1 MQFVIGFLL
10 ALSISAA
17 ARLLRSL
24 SYSGALA
31 AVVLG
36 TIVYGF
42 GGWQAALLLIAFF
55 VSSSLVGRF
64 ARSRAGNLGTSYAK
78 GAERDAGQV
87 LGNGIVPGVL
97 AIVMVTS
104 AAGIWAWLSFGGAI
118 AAVTADTWA
127 TELGALSSSA
137 PRLITNLTRRV
148 AVGTSGGV
156 SLMGTCAAAL
166 GAMLIAALTG
176 VLAPGAH
183 IGWIL
188 PITIAGLVGALFDSL
203 LGATVQSMYRCVA
216 EGTETEQHPVH
227 RCGSPTTYL
236 RGWSW
241 LNNDRVNLACAML
254 GALAAAAFGAV
265 PGWL

>member
-1 MQFVIGFLL
+1 MQFVIGFVL

-36 TIVYGF
+36 TLVYGF

-55 VSSSLVGRF
+55 VSSSLVGKL
-64 ARSRAGNLGTSYAK
+64 ARSRAGHVRTSYAK

-97 AIVMVTS
+97 AIAISTS
-104 AAGIWAWLSFGGAI
+104 AAGAWTWLAFGGAI

-127 TELGALSSSA
+127 TELGALSASA
-137 PRLITNLTRRV
+137 PRLITNLSRRV
-148 AVGTSGGV
+148 SAGTSGGV
-156 SLMGTCAAAL
+156 SIVGTCAAAL
-166 GAMLIAALTG
+166 GAMLIATLTG
-176 VLAPGAH
+176 LVAPAGH
-183 IGWIL
+183 STWIL
-188 PITIAGLVGALFDSL
+188 PITVAGFVGALFDSL
-203 LGATVQSMYRCVA
+203 LGATVQTMYRCVA
-216 EGTETEQHPVH
+216 DGTETEQHPVH
-227 RCGSPTTYL
+227 RCGSPTLHL

-241 LNNDRVNLACAML
+241 LNNDRVNLACAVL

-265 PGWL
+265 PA